1 MNNHVY
7 QHVERG
13 FVVLQGRDDELCPAR
28 PYWANVGGQRVIRH
42 RTFDGL
48 QVAIRTW
55 ATVMADR
62 AERELSQDRALEQ
75 ADRRSAGYPW

>member
-7 QHVERG
+7 QYVERG
-13 FVVLQGRDDELCPAR
+13 IVVHHGRDDEIEPAR
-28 PYWANVGGQRVIRH
+28 PYWANLGGRRVIRH

-55 ATVMADR
+55 AAVMADR
-62 AERELSQDRALEQ
+62 AERELAQEDALEQ
-75 ADRRSAGYPW
+75 ADRRSAGHPG